1 MLLFLTFSVLVA
13 NPKKTGL
20 PKKWE
25 RILKWERTATVLY
38 VFKSELVDFEG
49 TFGGYLY
56 NYSFVRHV
64 QMVASA
70 C

>member
-1 MLLFLTFSVLVA
+1 METD
-13 NPKKTGL
+13 GH
-20 PKKWE
+20 
-25 RILKWERTATVLY
+25 RYY
-38 VFKSELVDFEG
+38 VFNSELVDFEG

-56 NYSFVRHV
+56 NSLFVRHV

>member
-1 MLLFLTFSVLVA
+1 MFFINNITHYRVA
-13 NPKKTGL
+13 
-20 PKKWE
+20 KKWE
-25 RILKWERTATVLY
+25 RILKWERTAAVSY
-38 VFKSELVDFEG
+38 VFKSEVVDFEG

-56 NYSFVRHV
+56 NYSFVQHV